1 MKLSEISTEKAFDV
15 LCEMTPHIN
24 NIVSDS
30 DLLRE
35 LKSAV
40 KADETTTKAEW
51 VALGVGKINKL
62 MPIILK
68 KHKRDMF
75 GIIGVVNG
83 VSIDDI
89 AKQNF
94 LVTAKQIKE
103 IIRDKD
109 LLDFFKSC
117 AGTEGSE

>member
-75 GIIGVVNG
+75 GIISVVNG

-117 AGTEGSE
+117 AGAEGSE